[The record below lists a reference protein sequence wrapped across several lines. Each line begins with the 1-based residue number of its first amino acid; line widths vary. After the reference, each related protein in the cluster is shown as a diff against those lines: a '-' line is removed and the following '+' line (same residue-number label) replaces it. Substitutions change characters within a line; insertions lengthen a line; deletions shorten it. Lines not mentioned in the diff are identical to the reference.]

1 MIVSNINIRDWK
13 YRLIEQL
20 FNTEDIV
27 VLKEVE
33 TALKKSSSLEERIF
47 KPIRKKITLDELVE
61 EQNYQPITAEAFFK
75 EVEEINLNED
85 INELLEM
92 L

>member
-1 MIVSNINIRDWK
+1 M
-13 YRLIEQL
+13 IEQL
-20 FNTEDIV
+20 FKTEDVV

-33 TALKKSSSLEERIF
+33 MVLKKSSSLEECIF
-47 KPIRKKITLDELVE
+47 KPMRKTITLDELVK
-61 EQNYQPITAEAFFK
+61 EQNYKPIAAEAFFK
-75 EVEEINLNED
+75 EVEDINLNED